1 MVHKKGKTGLMCTE
15 NLPSTDPQ
23 FVLISVV
30 HNTTSLC
37 FLCRGQE
44 QHIRYEH
51 IYLPEPSSQPEVEY
65 AEIKRPRL
73 EITPEALMR
82 PSTHRPPLP
91 LGPAEDL
98 AKVRLDWHSV
108 HCT

>member
-1 MVHKKGKTGLMCTE
+1 MCIE
-15 NLPSTDPQ
+15 SLASTDLQ
-23 FVLISVV
+23 LVLSSVA

-51 IYLPEPSSQPEVEY
+51 IYLPEPSGQPEVEY

-82 PSTHRPPLP
+82 PTTHRTPHP

-98 AKVRLDWHSV
+98 AKVRLH
-108 HCT
+108 